1 MRRRSPPGGGGER
14 LTVDDR
20 PAMRRGAAERS
31 HKAAETTSGPLSSVE
46 GSKSKG
52 EINFK
57 TSSPVCSVLVGG
69 CGVRGGVGGRRRRGV
84 QAARRRL
91 RPCGVGVRAVR
102 RRRVAGVQA
111 ASPLGHHTA
120 KEARAEVSHLDI
132 ISDPGIRK
140 PIEDYPPAMDAA
152 EGGGG
157 GRGWGD
163 AVVALPSTS
172 AAAMEG

>member
-57 TSSPVCSVLVGG
+57 TSRYIKFEINIKSSCVVIVKVQCSV
-69 CGVRGGVGGRRRRGV
+69 
-84 QAARRRL
+84 
-91 RPCGVGVRAVR
+91 
-102 RRRVAGVQA
+102 
-111 ASPLGHHTA
+111 
-120 KEARAEVSHLDI
+120 KI
-132 ISDPGIRK
+132 
-140 PIEDYPPAMDAA
+140 
-152 EGGGG
+152 
-157 GRGWGD
+157 
-163 AVVALPSTS
+163 
-172 AAAMEG
+172 